1 MIMAIISGLIGYK
14 VKMIGALFL
23 MFCCCFSY
31 AKGGCL
37 SYGHSCWGGH
47 GKRSG
52 PPPPSGRSIPRTL
65 PAPPMV
71 PADLWSTIERM
82 KPPGGKGTLYAAPN
96 NIYYQP
102 LGRIVKAPS
111 VSLVDLM
118 GPDSSSSTSVEND
131 DLSSKSDDDENNEEP
146 SLDNHNLPPS
156 REDLLRQRQLRRKA
170 ALFETATTGT
180 GSSNEDDIGQLLL
193 DVAVPDRGNRDLLK
207 LLNSTPPRRYDH
219 ST

>member
-1 MIMAIISGLIGYK
+1 M
-14 VKMIGALFL
+14 LFVRSHEN
-23 MFCCCFSY
+23 MFAFKTCF
-31 AKGGCL
+31 
-37 SYGHSCWGGH
+37 
-47 GKRSG
+47 R
-52 PPPPSGRSIPRTL
+52 
-65 PAPPMV
+65 
-71 PADLWSTIERM
+71 
-82 KPPGGKGTLYAAPN
+82 LYFN
-96 NIYYQP
+96 
-102 LGRIVKAPS
+102 R
-111 VSLVDLM
+111 
-118 GPDSSSSTSVEND
+118 
-131 DLSSKSDDDENNEEP
+131 SSKSDDDENNEEP